1 MRKLLLGILF
11 LLSVPMIAG
20 AEAETADSKYRLETG
35 QTFRYRLTATTETV
49 QDIGSASRRL
59 EEWQVGYGLRVL
71 GGSNPKDGTII
82 GATCETIVYKI
93 DSLFQQYECTVNP
106 GDPALPAVLKPY
118 AQLVGS
124 EFIIKIS
131 NRSKLVAVSRRN
143 AADIDLKQMFT
154 MLMSGTMGIRYSLP
168 DLTRNIFLPYPGRN
182 KPLKSADT
190 WVEQV
195 SFTNGMFAPELKAEY
210 RVTEMNDASF
220 GLEVRPRSQCVLK
233 QELSVKDNRTV
244 IAKAFID
251 LTGTMTGQFEVDK
264 ATMLPRNGNI
274 AINLSGTVKKFN
286 VVTPTTVKIKVSYR
300 MIEEE

>member
-1 MRKLLLGILF
+1 MKKLF
-11 LLSVPMIAG
+11 LGLLFFLSVSTIAG
-20 AEAETADSKYRLETG
+20 AEAETADSKYRLKTG
-35 QTFRYRLTATTETV
+35 QTFRYRLAASTETV
-49 QDIGSASRRL
+49 QGIGSASRRL

-106 GDPALPAVLKPY
+106 GAPALPAGLKPY

-131 NRSKLVAVSRRN
+131 NRSKLVAVSRQN
-143 AADIDLKQMFT
+143 TADMDMKQMFT
-154 MLMSGTMGIRYSLP
+154 MLMSGTMGVRYSLP
-168 DLTRNIFLPYPGRN
+168 DLTRNIFLPYPGKD
-182 KPLKSADT
+182 KPLKFADT
-190 WVEQV
+190 WVDQV
-195 SFTNGMFAPELKAEY
+195 SFTNGMFAPKLKAEY

-220 GLEVRPRSQCVLK
+220 DLEVRPRSQCVLK
-233 QELSVKDNRTV
+233 QELSVKDNRTL

-251 LTGTMTGQFEVDK
+251 LTGTMTGQLEVDK
-264 ATMLPRNGNI
+264 ETMLPRNGNI
-274 AINLSGTVKKFN
+274 AIYLSGTVKKFD
-286 VVTPTTVKIKVSYR
+286 VATPTTVKITVSYR